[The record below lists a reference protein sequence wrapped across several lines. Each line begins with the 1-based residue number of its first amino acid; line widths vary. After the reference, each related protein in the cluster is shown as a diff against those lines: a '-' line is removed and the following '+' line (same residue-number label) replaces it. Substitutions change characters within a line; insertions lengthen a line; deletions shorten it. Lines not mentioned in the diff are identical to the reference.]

1 MACVGYLIILVPP
14 IFGATGIGATE
25 REVIWNPL
33 NSFKEEDNTLEGS
46 YIGQPG
52 DESYIYYEAQELSE
66 EEVEHAREEASPDD
80 AAYYRYPVIGGGAVW
95 FDSEGHD
102 LDAEMRANLET
113 SYPPE
118 EYLMAGDDATEGL
131 VAAEKIL
138 NALIFIPVGIVAFA
152 SFFSWWARLCIGPAL
167 SVLIE
172 FGQWCMGAGRVSET
186 ADVIVNTAGHVLGVG
201 IAAAATLLV
210 GRRTAQARHRIRP

>member
-1 MACVGYLIILVPP
+1 
-14 IFGATGIGATE
+14 
-25 REVIWNPL
+25 
-33 NSFKEEDNTLEGS
+33 
-46 YIGQPG
+46 
-52 DESYIYYEAQELSE
+52 
-66 EEVEHAREEASPDD
+66 
-80 AAYYRYPVIGGGAVW
+80 
-95 FDSEGHD
+95 
-102 LDAEMRANLET
+102 
-113 SYPPE
+113 
-118 EYLMAGDDATEGL
+118 MAGDDATEGL